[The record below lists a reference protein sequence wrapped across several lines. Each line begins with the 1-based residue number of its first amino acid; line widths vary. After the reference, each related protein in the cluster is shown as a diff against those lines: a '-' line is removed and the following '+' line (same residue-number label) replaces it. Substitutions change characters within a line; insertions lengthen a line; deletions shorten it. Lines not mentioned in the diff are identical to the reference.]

1 MGRSVSY
8 PQGAIVAFCLIENE
22 ARGDLDWQYEC
33 LVEDVVSTARQAFPS
48 LLPHDGW
55 RGREDRILLRNA
67 YADCGISTY
76 CGLAAIWL
84 VERNDSFYWE
94 ADYDRPRTGRA
105 QRWLDQV
112 SGKFLQMF
120 GEIRQIGRFSNGEG
134 VFERIHVLPQRPR
147 DRQAAEN

>member
-8 PQGAIVAFCLIENE
+8 PQGAIVAFRLIESG

-48 LLPHDGW
+48 FLPHDGW

-105 QRWLDQV
+105 QRWLGQV
-112 SGKFLQMF
+112 SGNFLQMF

-134 VFERIHVLPQRPR
+134 VFERIHVSPRRPR

>member
-8 PQGAIVAFCLIENE
+8 PQGAIVAFRLIESG

-67 YADCGISTY
+67 YADCGISIY
-76 CGLAAIWL
+76 CGLAAVWL
-84 VERNDSFYWE
+84 VERNDSCYWE
-94 ADYDRPRTGRA
+94 AELSDGLTKCPATSCRCSGRFVRSGASPMARAYSSGSMYHREGHEIGRQPKTSCSCRPR
-105 QRWLDQV
+105 
-112 SGKFLQMF
+112 
-120 GEIRQIGRFSNGEG
+120 
-134 VFERIHVLPQRPR
+134 
-147 DRQAAEN
+147 